1 MEEWLALQAAG
12 NQGAR
17 GDAVKPK
24 LATAKGPARPAR
36 RYNPDIVPTED
47 EIRRLLKCTRG
58 SGWPGCRRYY
68 VLFVLLANAG
78 LRISEALHLVAENL
92 DRARQT
98 LRVHTLKRRR
108 RRPAAKQKGWRRD
121 VHEMQLH
128 PQVATL
134 VKGYIARR
142 RLAPAERLFP
152 MTRESA
158 WEAFQRYAKLAGLP
172 AGYSLHS
179 LRHFAGTREYQAT
192 GDLRW
197 VQHRLRHR
205 ALSSTA
211 HYAKVTAA
219 QEAAEV
225 QKIGAV
231 T

>member
-1 MEEWLALQAAG
+1 MS
-12 NQGAR
+12 R
-17 GDAVKPK
+17 RRSV
-24 LATAKGPARPAR
+24 ATVVVPRR

-68 VLFVLLANAG
+68 VLFALLANAG
-78 LRISEALHLVAENL
+78 LRISEALALVAEDL
-92 DRARQT
+92 DPGRHV
-98 LRVHTLKRRR
+98 LRVHTLKRGR
-108 RRPAAKQKGWRRD
+108 RRPQAKKKGWRRVID
-121 VHEMQLH
+121 EVQLH
-128 PQVATL
+128 PQVGTL
-134 VKGYIARR
+134 VKQFIARR

-158 WEAFQRYAKLAGLP
+158 WEAFQRYGKLAGLP
-172 AGYSLHS
+172 VGYSLHS

-211 HYAKVTAA
+211 DYAKITAA
-219 QEAAEV
+219 QEAAQV
-225 QKIGAV
+225 QKIGAI